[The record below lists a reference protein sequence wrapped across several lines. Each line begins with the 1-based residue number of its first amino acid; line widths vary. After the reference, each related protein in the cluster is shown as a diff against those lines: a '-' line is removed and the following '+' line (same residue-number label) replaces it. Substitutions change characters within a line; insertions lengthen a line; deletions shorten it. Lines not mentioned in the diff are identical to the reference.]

1 MPICVNLW
9 SIKNICGLTSFVH
22 RLSHIS
28 ILIPNSHVLFPHVS
42 DFSLQRLRFWV
53 PTSQMYQHRTLG
65 TSRRH
70 GVHHH
75 TTPFHSTAGE
85 ATLSLPRRAVLALW
99 GSTSKTHFVI
109 LLFVI
114 LLKIRIFSQNL
125 EITESHIIILYY
137 IIYYN
142 ILYNIIFINNIPFR
156 SCTIIYSP
164 KSLNFNKITK

>member
-1 MPICVNLW
+1 MYFFHLW
-9 SIKNICGLTSFVH
+9 TVTDNSFWTVTSHWDRHHWFMTNNEPTY
-22 RLSHIS
+22 LS
-28 ILIPNSHVLFPHVS
+28 LWPFEEAK
-42 DFSLQRLRFWV
+42 SLD
-53 PTSQMYQHRTLG
+53 SYQHRTLG

-75 TTPFHSTAGE
+75 TTPFHSTASE

-142 ILYNIIFINNIPFR
+142 ILYNIIFINNIPSR